1 MIARSVFLGIH
12 NYFKEVPKP
21 NTFMEKD
28 PGYVMYE
35 IQKGDVVSEIAIRF
49 GVTVEEINDT
59 NQLNNKSIYPGQ
71 LIKIII

>member
-1 MIARSVFLGIH
+1 
-12 NYFKEVPKP
+12 
-21 NTFMEKD
+21 MEKD